1 MSETAHFKRKLSI
14 SSSSEPS
21 PVSYQASKKQRDY
34 SATMNNSGSVGSQ
47 FGDQG
52 HSFAMGPMGPVHPHH
67 GPGPM
72 NGPMQYGGPWTSSP
86 QPVPTPPPPSL
97 LSEHDISRIAIAVKS
112 IMLSEID
119 LLVQRK
125 VDDRYRTIMDCC
137 EQLATQNK
145 ILQNRIDDLEMYSR
159 RSCVRIFG
167 VPENN
172 FEKANT
178 DEAILA
184 IAEQIEV
191 PLKASDIAVSHRVGK
206 VPKEDP
212 EDPKDPKDPKPK
224 KPRPIIARI
233 TNYELRHRLI
243 KESRQLP
250 KIKDIRDDMK
260 GVFVNQDLTKTR
272 SKLAYEARQIVK
284 SEKAKAS
291 FVWDGKIF
299 IVDNKEKKHRITC
312 LDDLLEL
319 KATLG
324 LTQEVD
330 HDGPAL
336 DQRMFNG

>member
-1 MSETAHFKRKLSI
+1 M
-14 SSSSEPS
+14 
-21 PVSYQASKKQRDY
+21 
-34 SATMNNSGSVGSQ
+34 
-47 FGDQG
+47 
-52 HSFAMGPMGPVHPHH
+52 
-67 GPGPM
+67 
-72 NGPMQYGGPWTSSP
+72 
-86 QPVPTPPPPSL
+86 

-184 IAEQIEV
+184 IAERIEV

-212 EDPKDPKDPKPK
+212 EDPKDPKDSKPK

-260 GVFVNQDLTKTR
+260 GVFVNQDLTKAR

-299 IVDNKEKKHRITC
+299 IVDNKEKETSHHVLRRSTRTQSYTRSLHRRF
-312 LDDLLEL
+312 
-319 KATLG
+319 
-324 LTQEVD
+324 D

-336 DQRMFNG
+336 DQRMFNGWAILLRLQVWHL